1 MCSAYGTNRWR
12 WVLTLELA
20 AALVILAP
28 ASAHQQRGR
37 LLVDFRALNAD
48 GQPVLDLTPADLIL
62 RVDGRERPVSSL
74 EVIRRSEAETT
85 PLLAP
90 PFATNSAAQSGP
102 RNVIVFIDESSIAPG
117 REPLLRDALTHFL
130 SLLSPRDRVRLM
142 SLRPIGAVLPFE
154 EGLRDIPAALAR
166 FVGHSTPS
174 ETPDDLVCRTHPSL
188 NRLGSEFSNYSGSP
202 VPIVVIVS
210 AGFGSPP
217 AGGVSSFGNYGK
229 CPVLDNKD
237 FENVG
242 AAARAINAAVY
253 MVHLTDAT
261 ASLLPRVA
269 LERGVET
276 LAGALGADIIRGQP
290 PTAAAMAR
298 IATATSSYYL
308 AAFEA
313 LPDDRADA
321 PLRIELRARRS
332 NVTVRARPE
341 IAGPARKTAA
351 GPTVPKPDAMIR
363 VANTYRDL
371 PLRAAGFAARAD
383 AGDKVRL
390 VVLFEPED
398 PAVKVTAASIGL
410 YDATGKLTRWTAE
423 SSELAS
429 RPLLAG
435 IIVPHGTYRMR
446 VAAASGTAA
455 GAVDTEVRAELSEA
469 AGMTTS
475 ALLVGVEGPNG
486 FVPRMQFSAAD
497 KGAFG
502 YLEIYGVRKNA
513 ALTVSFALAST
524 PDGPALAGDDV
535 PLTSGPREDTRIAF
549 SGFAIDGMP
558 PGDLVLRAIVSVDGK
573 PVSRTYRTIRKSK

>member
-12 WVLTLELA
+12 WALALELA
-20 AALVILAP
+20 GALVILAP
-28 ASAHQQRGR
+28 ASAHQQGGR
-37 LLVDFRALNAD
+37 QLVDFRALNAD
-48 GQPVLDLTPADLIL
+48 GQPVLDLKPQDLIL

-74 EVIRRSEAETT
+74 DLIRRGNVETT

-90 PFATNSAAQSGP
+90 PFATNAVEQSGP
-102 RNVIVFIDESSIAPG
+102 RNVIVLIDEASIAPG
-117 REPLLRDALTHFL
+117 REHLFRDSLESFLTQ
-130 SLLSPRDRVRLM
+130 LSPRDRVRLM
-142 SLRPIGAVLPFE
+142 SLRPIGPALPFE
-154 EGLRDIPAALAR
+154 EGLRDIPATLAR

-174 ETPDDLVCRTHPSL
+174 ETANDLICRSGPSL
-188 NRLGSEFSNYSGSP
+188 RRIGAELTNYSGSP
-202 VPIVVIVS
+202 VPTVVIVS

-229 CPVLDNKD
+229 CPVLENLD

-253 MVHLTDAT
+253 VILPTDAT
-261 ASLLPRVA
+261 ASLLPRVT

-276 LAGALGADIIRGQP
+276 LAGALGAEMIRGRP
-290 PTAAAMAR
+290 PTAATMAR
-298 IATATSSYYL
+298 IAIDTSSYYL
-308 AAFEA
+308 ATFET
-313 LPDDRADA
+313 LPGDRADV
-321 PLRIELRARRS
+321 PHRIELRSRRP
-332 NVTVRARPE
+332 NITVRARPE
-341 IAGPARKTAA
+341 IAGPPRKPAG

-363 VANTYRDL
+363 VATTYRDL
-371 PLRAAGFAARAD
+371 PLRAAGFASRAD
-383 AGDKVRL
+383 DGKVRL

-435 IIVPHGTYRMR
+435 IIVPPGTYRMR
-446 VAAASGTAA
+446 VAASSGTTA

-469 AGMTTS
+469 AAMTTS

-486 FVPRMQFSAAD
+486 FVPRMQFSPAD
-497 KGAFG
+497 TGAFG

-524 PDGPALAGDDV
+524 PEGPALAGDDV
-535 PLTSGPREDTRIAF
+535 QLTPGPRDDTRIAF

-558 PGDLVLRAIVSVDGK
+558 PGDLVMRAVVSVDGK
-573 PVSRTYRTIRKSK
+573 PVSRTYRTIRKTK

>member
-1 MCSAYGTNRWR
+1 MCSAFGTNRWR
-12 WVLTLELA
+12 WALLLELA
-20 AALVILAP
+20 ALVLLAP
-28 ASAHQQRGR
+28 ASAQQQGK

-48 GQPVLDLTPADLIL
+48 GQPVLDLKPEDLIL

-74 EVIRRSEAETT
+74 DVIRRNDAETT
-85 PLLAP
+85 SVLAP

-102 RNVIVFIDESSIAPG
+102 RNVIVFIDEASIAPG
-117 REPLLRDALTHFL
+117 REHLFRDALSSFL
-130 SLLSPRDRVRLM
+130 TQLSPRDRVRLM
-142 SLRPIGAVLPFE
+142 SLRPIGPTLPFE
-154 EGLRDIPAALAR
+154 EGVRDIPAALAR

-174 ETPDDLVCRTHPSL
+174 ETANDLICRSGPSL
-188 NRLGSEFSNYSGSP
+188 RRIGAELTNYTGSP
-202 VPIVVIVS
+202 VPTVVIVS

-229 CPVLDNKD
+229 CPVLENLD

-242 AAARAINAAVY
+242 NAARAINAAVY
-253 MVHLTDAT
+253 VILPTDAT
-261 ASLLPRVA
+261 ASLLPRIT

-276 LAGALGADIIRGQP
+276 LAGALGAEMIRGRP
-290 PTAAAMAR
+290 PTAATMAR
-298 IATATSSYYL
+298 IAIDTSSYYL
-308 AAFEA
+308 ATFET
-313 LPDDRADA
+313 LPGDRPDV
-321 PLRIELRARRS
+321 PHRIELRSRRP
-332 NVTVRARPE
+332 NITVRARPE
-341 IAGPARKTAA
+341 IAGPSRKPAG

-363 VANTYRDL
+363 VATTYRDL
-371 PLRAAGFAARAD
+371 PLRAAGFASRAD
-383 AGDKVRL
+383 DGKVRL

-398 PAVKVTAASIGL
+398 PAVKITAASIGL
-410 YDATGKLTRWTAE
+410 YDASGKLTRWTAE

-435 IIVPHGTYRMR
+435 IIVPPGTYRMR
-446 VAAASGTAA
+446 VAASSGTAA

-502 YLEIYGVRKNA
+502 YLEIYAVRKNA
-513 ALTVSFALAST
+513 VLTVSFALAST
-524 PDGPALAGDDV
+524 AEGPALAGDDV
-535 PLTSGPREDTRIAF
+535 QLTPGPRDDTRIAF

-558 PGDLVLRAIVSVDGK
+558 PGDLVMRAIVSVDGK
-573 PVSRTYRTIRKSK
+573 PVSRAYQTIRKSK